1 MVQGLRARV
10 PAQAEVWV
18 EAKAEEGAEA
28 EWAAHLLPGRGEIV
42 CARAAV
48 KRWRTLSEHRVTD
61 KVVPSAAQ

>member
-1 MVQGLRARV
+1 MVQGLRAGV

-28 EWAAHLLPGRGEIV
+28 EWAARLLQGRAEIV

-48 KRWRTLSEHRVTD
+48 KRCRTLSENRVTD
-61 KVVPSAAQ
+61 RVVPSAVQ